1 MHLSLCL
8 KKVNRVF
15 VYPMAML
22 KRSTNH
28 KIISVEKSFRFYIIE
43 IVWTG
48 PCVLST
54 YSRERSSRVNHEQ
67 IDNRKIYRRFDFK
80 PFVVYIFNYIWSLQL
95 FACHSILSLIF
106 HFFPLFTIFW
116 LPSVCLIDWHSE
128 SHWQTMVKW
137 DWKRGRERESLNRY
151 ILIPVVFSHFLS
163 MAGVDSTLS
172 IMISF
177 AFFRLVS
184 RVLLFFLKWNPFY
197 IRTNKIKIR
206 MKENIILRDVEMY
219 AFKYR

>member
-1 MHLSLCL
+1 
-8 KKVNRVF
+8 
-15 VYPMAML
+15 MAML

-106 HFFPLFTIFW
+106 HFFLC
-116 LPSVCLIDWHSE
+116 LPYFGSPAFVWSTGIANHIGG
-128 SHWQTMVKW
+128 TMVKW
-137 DWKRGRERESLNRY
+137 DWKKRRERESLNRY

-197 IRTNKIKIR
+197 IRINKIKIR